1 MKGFIYLLE
10 IAVASILVVA
20 VLSTFFVI
28 RVKQDWDSSD
38 LVGVGNNLLS
48 CIRQDNS
55 IFMDVLDGDFG
66 RVEKLKPL
74 NVGYGLRVIG
84 SPKSNITVGCMQPAL
99 CTYIRNILTDTYVNG
114 RTIEFNMVSFD
125 IDEGIPEFI
134 DTLVLVNYTGYST
147 YSSVIQ
153 DYIDG
158 GGSVVGINATYDTSN
173 IDFNNIFGLQEAASP
188 SGGINTFEAY
198 DPLAEDLQKYF
209 LGIGFDTS
217 TTLADYDSGDIC
229 LEDSYVII
237 DGAGGWNTGE
247 SICGLPEASGGG
259 HYWIGR
265 NGETGNI
272 SVRTP
277 SLPKDGDYVL
287 EFNEYRGVSGQD
299 YESFSVFCGGDMYYF
314 SDNVNTEQW
323 RWHSVTCH
331 FNAGV
336 NEFNFT
342 SDGGNSTAFDGF
354 RLTLPGEGGGTEVG
368 AWYIWEVKRD
378 ISVSGGRVTIENKTV
393 GEGLLRNIPEGGTF
407 SLEGPDYLWYSFK
420 VKKIMSNSR
429 VNIQPLNTSFV
440 FKDFSDSNDVTAT
453 RKILGPL
460 DVASVASNGNAVWIS
475 DFPYS
480 SEYAALVKSAII
492 SRNDDWIA
500 KGAYTTRETTT
511 VSSFFSLCCDMP
523 ETSELD
529 ISLWYTI

>member
-10 IAVASILVVA
+10 IAIASILMVV

-48 CIRQDNS
+48 CIKQDNS
-55 IFMDVLDGDFG
+55 IFLGVLNKDFG
-66 RVEKLKPL
+66 GVEKLKPL
-74 NVGYGLRVIG
+74 NIGYGLRVIG
-84 SPKSNITVGCMQPAL
+84 SPKSNITIGCAQPTI

-114 RTIEFNMVSFD
+114 RTIEFNIVSFD

-134 DTLVLVNYTGYST
+134 DTLVLVNYSGYSA
-147 YSSVIQ
+147 YRSVIQ
-153 DYIDG
+153 DYLNG
-158 GGSVVGINATYDTSN
+158 GGSVVGINATYDTN
-173 IDFNNIFGLQEAASP
+173 NADFNYIFGLQQGSP

-198 DPLAEDLQKYF
+198 DPATEDLQKYF

-229 LEDSYVII
+229 LEDVHIVIE
-237 DGAGGWNTGE
+237 GAGGWSTSE

-272 SVRTP
+272 MVNTP

-287 EFNEYRGVSGQD
+287 EFNELRGESGED
-299 YESFSVFCGGDMYYF
+299 YETYSVVCGSDTYYF

-342 SDGGNSTAFDGF
+342 GAGGNSTAFDGF
-354 RLTLPGEGGGTEVG
+354 RLTLPGGGGGSEAG
-368 AWYIWEVKRD
+368 AWYIWETERD
-378 ISVSGGRVTIENKTV
+378 VSISGSTITIENKTV
-393 GEGLLRNIPEGGTF
+393 DEGLLRNIPEGGRF
-407 SLEGPDYLWYSFK
+407 SLEGPDYLWYSFR
-420 VKKIMSNSR
+420 VKKILSGNR
-429 VNIQPLNTSFV
+429 VNIQPMNTSFV

-460 DVASVASNGNAVWIS
+460 SVASVASNGRAVWIS
-475 DFPYS
+475 DFPFS
-480 SEYAALVKSAII
+480 SEYAALLKSAII
-492 SRNDDWIA
+492 SRNDDWVA